1 MPTTQPA
8 TKKKMIKVPKVVNG
22 VPSEVEIEVD
32 DVDGPVWG
40 PNDKHRILNTY
51 IPRSDGPAKT
61 TGTAIYTYDVR
72 LPGMVHGRFVVSP
85 YAHARAAKIDT
96 SVAEKVKG
104 VLAVIPFGAEVRYE
118 GEPVVAIA
126 ASTVE
131 AAEDAIRA
139 VKIQWEVLPHVVTF
153 EDATKADAA
162 KIFPQA
168 PQIRKKGN
176 RDQVADELKQSDALV
191 EATYTTPTLHHCC
204 LETHGV
210 VVDYRGGDEATVY
223 CTTQGTFT
231 IPGDSA
237 RELGL
242 QRSKVTG
249 IVHHMGGGF
258 GSKFGIGIAGQ
269 WGCRLSKQ
277 LGVPVKM
284 MLTRRDEF
292 LAAGNGP
299 GSVQVF
305 KAGVSKAGKLVAV
318 DVVQHGLGGVGRGNI
333 GAQPYQYKAEH
344 VYSEQSPVYTNEDS
358 AVAMRAPGFPQA
370 SFAME
375 SLMDELA
382 EKIGMDP
389 VEFRKNNVTDPAWH
403 RQLDRG
409 AKEIGWERR
418 KMKAASV
425 GEGSLRRGMGCG
437 IGAWGG
443 GGRPDCVVDVLIGQD
458 GSVTASVGTQD
469 LGTGTRTYVRA
480 IVAEELGLNY
490 EDVHE
495 KIGDSRLGNAN
506 SSGGSTTAASL
517 APAVKVAA
525 YNARIAMG
533 KRVAGLLGA
542 EPDAVL
548 FANREI
554 AGNGKSLTWA
564 QACAALPTAG
574 LSARGE
580 WQSQLSG
587 NGAHGASFAEVEVD
601 METGHVRVIKMCHV
615 QDGGLP
621 LNRLAMESQIN
632 GGMIQSMG
640 MALYEGRVMDADLG
654 VMLNSAFNDYK
665 LPGCLEIPELVPI
678 IDDGDER
685 PVVIGIA
692 EPANIPGVGAVAN
705 AVYNAC
711 GVRVRELPITPDKI
725 LAGLN
730 KGMA

>member
-1 MPTTQPA
+1 
-8 TKKKMIKVPKVVNG
+8 
-22 VPSEVEIEVD
+22 
-32 DVDGPVWG
+32 
-40 PNDKHRILNTY
+40 
-51 IPRSDGPAKT
+51 
-61 TGTAIYTYDVR
+61 
-72 LPGMVHGRFVVSP
+72 
-85 YAHARAAKIDT
+85 
-96 SVAEKVKG
+96 
-104 VLAVIPFGAEVRYE
+104 
-118 GEPVVAIA
+118 
-126 ASTVE
+126 
-131 AAEDAIRA
+131 
-139 VKIQWEVLPHVVTF
+139 
-153 EDATKADAA
+153 
-162 KIFPQA
+162 
-168 PQIRKKGN
+168 
-176 RDQVADELKQSDALV
+176 
-191 EATYTTPTLHHCC
+191 
-204 LETHGV
+204 
-210 VVDYRGGDEATVY
+210 
-223 CTTQGTFT
+223 
-231 IPGDSA
+231 
-237 RELGL
+237 
-242 QRSKVTG
+242 
-249 IVHHMGGGF
+249 
-258 GSKFGIGIAGQ
+258 
-269 WGCRLSKQ
+269 
-277 LGVPVKM
+277 
-284 MLTRRDEF
+284 
-292 LAAGNGP
+292 
-299 GSVQVF
+299 
-305 KAGVSKAGKLVAV
+305 
-318 DVVQHGLGGVGRGNI
+318 
-333 GAQPYQYKAEH
+333 
-344 VYSEQSPVYTNEDS
+344 
-358 AVAMRAPGFPQA
+358 
-370 SFAME
+370 
-375 SLMDELA
+375 
-382 EKIGMDP
+382 
-389 VEFRKNNVTDPAWH
+389 
-403 RQLDRG
+403 
-409 AKEIGWERR
+409 
-418 KMKAASV
+418 
-425 GEGSLRRGMGCG
+425 
-437 IGAWGG
+437 
-443 GGRPDCVVDVLIGQD
+443 VVDVLIGQD